1 MLSSLPLPL
10 PLHLPSCSSFPFK
23 MKLTFIS
30 LNQIVNPTT
39 RAATLLQFAYFS
51 SHFLLP
57 FPEFFRRIL
66 SWHFPPTSCWKWCA
80 NSRCFWQSLRPLPL
94 LAAIWHKKNPL
105 NCGRFMRI
113 PHSAPPF
120 SLPHKKGQIAAGQT
134 RFNEFMPRCEWTSV
148 SYGLSI
154 CRRLVELPLELSLS
168 RSLPANNKVK
178 CHFNWRHGSTLSGA
192 AEQSSVLPVSISV
205 LPRFAIPVSHFIAL
219 N

>member
-1 MLSSLPLPL
+1 MLSSLPL
-10 PLHLPSCSSFPFK
+10 HLPRCSSFPFK

-51 SHFLLP
+51 SHFLLA

-80 NSRCFWQSLRPLPL
+80 NSRCFWQSLRNFTAGNAICGPVAVACGHLTQEKSAKLRQIYAHSPLCTPLLPPLP
-94 LAAIWHKKNPL
+94 
-105 NCGRFMRI
+105 
-113 PHSAPPF
+113 
-120 SLPHKKGQIAAGQT
+120 KKGQIAAGQT

-168 RSLPANNKVK
+168 
-178 CHFNWRHGSTLSGA
+178 LSPCQQ
-192 AEQSSVLPVSISV
+192 QSQMP
-205 LPRFAIPVSHFIAL
+205 F
-219 N
+219 

>member
-1 MLSSLPLPL
+1 MLSSLPLPH

-30 LNQIVNPTT
+30 LNQIVNPKT
-39 RAATLLQFAYFS
+39 RAAALLQFAYFS

-80 NSRCFWQSLRPLPL
+80 NSRCFWQSLRNFT
-94 LAAIWHKKNPL
+94 AGNAI
-105 NCGRFMRI
+105 CGPVAVARGHLTQEKSAKLRQI
-113 PHSAPPF
+113 YAHSHSAPPF
-120 SLPHKKGQIAAGQT
+120 SLFLPPKKGQIAAGQT

-154 CRRLVELPLELSLS
+154 CRRLVELPLELSL
-168 RSLPANNKVK
+168 P
-178 CHFNWRHGSTLSGA
+178 LSPCQQ
-192 AEQSSVLPVSISV
+192 QSQMP
-205 LPRFAIPVSHFIAL
+205 F
-219 N
+219 